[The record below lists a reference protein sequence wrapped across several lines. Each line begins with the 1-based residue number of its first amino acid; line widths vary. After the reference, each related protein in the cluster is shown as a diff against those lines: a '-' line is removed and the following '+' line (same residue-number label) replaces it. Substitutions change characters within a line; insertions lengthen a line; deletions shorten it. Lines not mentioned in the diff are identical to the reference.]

1 MWSMKWLLFLVNEN
15 RGCMLWDK
23 IFPFECK
30 LWVYACWYVMLVFLS
45 VTCAY
50 LTLPLKSWLVGCLHL
65 MVMVVDAFDS
75 VQFRL
80 GGEINRFQLEMTCL
94 RAELNGSEARFV
106 AARVQWERER
116 DDLTYSRDEV
126 VWQLQELLT
135 RMSTS
140 DTAPTDGAGTS
151 TQGLT
156 SSPDLDF
163 KGWLGGDFDDTN
175 PLD

>member
-80 GGEINRFQLEMTCL
+80 GGEINRLQLEMTCL
-94 RAELNGSEARFV
+94 RAELDGSEARFV
-106 AARVQWERER
+106 AASGSEREMIWPIAVMR
-116 DDLTYSRDEV
+116 WSDSCKSFLPGWVPQTLPPQMEQVHPLRARLPLLILISKDGLVVTLTI
-126 VWQLQELLT
+126 LI
-135 RMSTS
+135 
-140 DTAPTDGAGTS
+140 P
-151 TQGLT
+151 
-156 SSPDLDF
+156 
-163 KGWLGGDFDDTN
+163 
-175 PLD
+175 